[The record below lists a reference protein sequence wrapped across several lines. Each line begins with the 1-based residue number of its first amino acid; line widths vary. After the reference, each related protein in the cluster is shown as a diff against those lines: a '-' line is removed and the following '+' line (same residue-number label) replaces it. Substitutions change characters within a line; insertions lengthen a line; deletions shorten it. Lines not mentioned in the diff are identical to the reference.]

1 MSPLPGKV
9 LPSATVPPMAKEMR
23 PAPLNPD
30 LGRNPSLANGSN
42 PPRTP
47 PGHAAAGM
55 TAQPGANGPGVP
67 RYPLGSR
74 DR

>member
-9 LPSATVPPMAKEMR
+9 LPSAQVAPMAKEMR
-23 PAPLNPD
+23 LAPLNPD
-30 LGRNPSLANGSN
+30 LGRNPSLANGFN

-47 PGHAAAGM
+47 PGHAASGM
-55 TAQPGANGPGVP
+55 LNPGENGSGVP
-67 RYPLGSR
+67 GFPLGRR